1 MVSSK
6 IFYIYYNIRRTKMP
20 EIKYEVVNTIGV
32 VSEGKNGWNKE
43 LNLIKWN
50 DREPVYD
57 IRTWSP
63 DHEKIGKG
71 VTITAEEAK
80 ILRDMLNS
88 LDLG

>member
-1 MVSSK
+1 ML
-6 IFYIYYNIRRTKMP
+6 IRRREMP
-20 EIKYEVVNTIGV
+20 EIKYEIIDTIGI

-43 LNLIKWN
+43 LKLVKWN

-71 VTITAEEAK
+71 ITITAEEAK
-80 ILRDMLNS
+80 TLRDMLNG
-88 LDLG
+88 LNLG